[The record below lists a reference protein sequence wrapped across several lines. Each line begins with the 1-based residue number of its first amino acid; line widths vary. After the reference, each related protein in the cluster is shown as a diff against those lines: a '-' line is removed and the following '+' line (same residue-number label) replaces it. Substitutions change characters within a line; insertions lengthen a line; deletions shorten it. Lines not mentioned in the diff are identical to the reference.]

1 MNYDAGVVDQF
12 SVLSC
17 LFSESAPRAETG
29 MGLEVIASLREVSR
43 RFLSKKPPRRIRV
56 FRFPVGALPTGDAL
70 DQLGIYGK

>member
-1 MNYDAGVVDQF
+1 
-12 SVLSC
+12 
-17 LFSESAPRAETG
+17 